1 MVAGF
6 CVAAVEVEVSNVL
19 VGRGVT
25 KEKASEVVFVELGAL
40 IPCPLHTDTCTKEL
54 EVSKVRLDA
63 PPAFKG
69 GDTSTRVYATVVEV
83 DRME

>member
-6 CVAAVEVEVSNVL
+6 CVATVEVEVSNVL

-25 KEKASEVVFVELGAL
+25 KEKAGEVMFVELGAS
-40 IPCPLHTDTCTKEL
+40 IPYPLHADTCTKEL
-54 EVSKVRLDA
+54 KVLKVRLDA
-63 PPAFKG
+63 PPAFEG

>member
-25 KEKASEVVFVELGAL
+25 KEKAGEVMFVELGAL
-40 IPCPLHTDTCTKEL
+40 IPCPLQADTRTKEL
-54 EVSKVRLDA
+54 EVLKARLDA
-63 PPAFKG
+63 PPAFEG
-69 GDTSTRVYATVVEV
+69 GDTSTRVYLTVVEV
-83 DRME
+83 HRME